1 MEAFS
6 IVGLS
11 AIVLPMVGLSATAIA
26 HAVDLSA
33 DPFAHAGVRTA
44 AAVYSECGDKVQA
57 EVLAVHHPP
66 PFETKDEAFAYA
78 GGILIDQLTDRTS
91 AFNVDLKRGD
101 PNADFCLGIGG
112 AVNYHLADKRL
123 LLHAGPSSSD
133 GLADSTRVINVRLEA
148 AGSVFH
154 PGPLVKGSS
163 RPFPNGVLAGWIDD
177 NTEEELVQY
186 LYKILQTHGLSPALG
201 ACSSKDSEFV
211 LNINHA
217 GATAGL
223 GTFALYFQLHDRL
236 ARERGHRSVENDLR
250 ATKKTKY
257 NLGTSKYDLGTSIYA
272 TNSSTDPRYRVT
284 HERKLLCPACHDEFA
299 PSDNVMAMF
308 DKPHQHM
315 IRGRS
320 PRWPQ
325 IKCKICKLKLSTS
338 PTVARRF
345 TEVIS
350 LP

>member
-1 MEAFS
+1 MEAF
-6 IVGLS
+6 
-11 AIVLPMVGLSATAIA
+11 A
-26 HAVDLSA
+26 HASL
-33 DPFAHAGVRTA
+33 VRTA
-44 AAVYSECGDKVQA
+44 AAVYSECGVKVQA
-57 EVLAVHHPP
+57 EVLAVHNPP

-186 LYKILQTHGLSPALG
+186 LYGILQTHGLSPALG
-201 ACSSKDSEFV
+201 ACSSSASEFV
-211 LNINHA
+211 LNINRA
-217 GATAGL
+217 GSNAGL
-223 GTFALYFQLHDRL
+223 GTFALYFQLHDGL
-236 ARERGHRSVENDLR
+236 ARRRGDRSVEHDLL
-250 ATKKTKY
+250 ATGQDART
-257 NLGTSKYDLGTSIYA
+257 LGTDAVTLGTGLVALGLDKTSLKISKHA
-272 TNSSTDPRYRVT
+272 KGTTKWARNSSTAPRLLNT
-284 HERKLLCPACHDEFA
+284 NGRKLLCHACNMAFKAADTVMQQFDHPVRNRGGHWPRINCRICRANRKTTEF
-299 PSDNVMAMF
+299 
-308 DKPHQHM
+308 H
-315 IRGRS
+315 
-320 PRWPQ
+320 
-325 IKCKICKLKLSTS
+325 
-338 PTVARRF
+338 
-345 TEVIS
+345 EVS
-350 LP
+350 A